1 MRKAAIRL
9 TGLVAATHS
18 PFAADGSLAL
28 GVIERQAEHLHQQGI
43 GTVFIGGSTGE
54 SQSLSLSERLALAE
68 RWSEVVRRTPL
79 QLVVHVGANCL
90 ADAATL
96 AAQAERLAAAAIS
109 ALAPSYFKPRS
120 TELLVDSMAQI
131 AKAAPS
137 TPFYYYD
144 IPQLTGLSLSLP
156 EFLDKAEQ
164 RIPNLVGVKFSGPDL
179 MAYQQCLHA
188 QAGRWDLPFGMDEC
202 LLPALALG
210 AKGAVGSSYNFA
222 APIYHQLWRAFDRGD
237 LDAARSQQWR
247 SVQLIQLLASYG
259 YMAAAKALME
269 RLGVPVG
276 PPRLPNSS
284 LTSEQRQQLYSRLE
298 ELGFFSWLEN

>member
-1 MRKAAIRL
+1 
-9 TGLVAATHS
+9 
-18 PFAADGSLAL
+18 
-28 GVIERQAEHLHQQGI
+28 
-43 GTVFIGGSTGE
+43 
-54 SQSLSLSERLALAE
+54 
-68 RWSEVVRRTPL
+68 
-79 QLVVHVGANCL
+79 L

-96 AAQAERLAAAAIS
+96 ATQAEKLGVAAIS

-120 TELLVDSMAQI
+120 TDLLVDSMSQI
-131 AKAAPS
+131 AKAAPA

-156 EFLDKAEQ
+156 EFLDKADQ

-179 MAYQQCLHA
+179 MAYQLCLHA
-188 QAGRWDLPFGMDEC
+188 QAGCWDLPYGMDEC

-222 APIYHQLWRAFDRGD
+222 APIYQRIWRAFDRGD
-237 LDAARSQQWR
+237 LEAARSEQWK
-247 SVQLIQLLASYG
+247 SVQLIQLLASFG

-276 PPRLPNSS
+276 QPRLPNSS
-284 LTSEQRQQLYSRLE
+284 LSSEQRQQLYTRLE
-298 ELGFFSWLEN
+298 ELGFFSWLKD

>member
-1 MRKAAIRL
+1 MSKAAIRL

-28 GVIERQAEHLHQQGI
+28 GVIERQAEYLHEQGI
-43 GTVFIGGSTGE
+43 RSIFIGGSTGE

-68 RWSEVVRRTPL
+68 RWSEVVRGTPL
-79 QLVVHVGANCL
+79 KLVVHVGTNCL
-90 ADAATL
+90 ADAAML
-96 AAQAERLAAAAIS
+96 ATQAEKLGAAAIS

-120 TELLVDSMAQI
+120 TELLVDSMSQI
-131 AKAAPS
+131 AKAAPA

-156 EFLDKAEQ
+156 EFLDKADQ

-179 MAYQQCLHA
+179 MAYQLCLQA
-188 QAGRWDLPFGMDEC
+188 QAGRWDLPYGMDEC

-222 APIYHQLWRAFDRGD
+222 APIYHRLWRAFDRGD
-237 LDAARSQQWR
+237 LEAARSEQWK
-247 SVQLIQLLASYG
+247 SVQLIQLLASFG

-276 PPRLPNSS
+276 QPRLPNSS
-284 LTSEQRQQLYSRLE
+284 LSSEQRQQLYTRLE
-298 ELGFFSWLEN
+298 ELGFFSWLKD